1 MNLQTYLAEYPRL
14 LAAPAICELITRLKD
29 RIAEARDAGRKIMLA
44 GNGACASIGQADH
57 RAKGRRQTVKTLNL
71 IKKPF
76 GEASFSPIRHAR
88 YLGWEDAFEVEFE
101 DGLCFLEPH
110 EAIRKANGIA
120 ASDRPVVVAVDS
132 ELHSHFTVTY
142 ESGARV
148 EVSWSSVRENAP
160 AETIPTARVAESPQ
174 G

>member
-1 MNLQTYLAEYPRL
+1 M
-14 LAAPAICELITRLKD
+14 
-29 RIAEARDAGRKIMLA
+29 
-44 GNGACASIGQADH
+44 
-57 RAKGRRQTVKTLNL
+57 KTLNL

-110 EAIRKANGIA
+110 EAIRKANRIA
-120 ASDRPVVVAVDS
+120 ASDRPLVVAVDS

-142 ESGARV
+142 ESGAPA
-148 EVSWSSVRENAP
+148 EVSWSFVRENAP
-160 AETIPTARVAESPQ
+160 VESIQTARVAEAPET
-174 G
+174 